1 MYESCPFFAV
11 ILLEMRN
18 GMKKS
23 GIKGEKLRWLLPVGI
38 FVFGILIW
46 SGVVYKSR
54 INNQTRVREMA
65 TLNAVSYA
73 ERMVSDLREG
83 IGITD
88 ALEEIVIS
96 ESGKVDKF
104 QEVAQDMMTD
114 AIQSI
119 QLAPDGIVTEIYPEK
134 GNESGKINLLQDEK
148 RGEVTRYGRDHDMTI
163 MQGPF
168 PLNQGGLGIAIRNP
182 VYIQQENGA
191 VTFWGFTIT
200 IIRVPEIFS
209 DSVEALNSFGYE
221 YALYKTA
228 SPLSSEYEEIYSSG
242 QELINP
248 VVYVFEL
255 GGCSWKLEVMPAEG
269 WNKGSHTTALFLAGL
284 LVVSLLTGLT
294 VALLVLEQRRRNLE
308 RLATT
313 DALTGL
319 LNRSGFDEQVN
330 RYLEKYPEEHCV
342 GMEMDIDDFKFINDM
357 YGHSTGDKA
366 LQHMAETMKET
377 FPHDAILGRSGG
389 DEFWIILKNTT
400 NEQAREKIERFTRMN
415 RTFLN
420 GNETHPFYISLGY
433 AEYPVQGDNPTSLL
447 RSADRAL
454 YEVKLRGK
462 HGCQA
467 YDNNFQ
473 AVRRSQLG
481 FALKD
486 VSEHLP
492 GAFLIYKADRED
504 DRLLFANKEMIQLAD
519 CKDMDDF
526 LEFTKHQFRNLIH
539 PEEQQA
545 VEQSIWEQI
554 QAGEEGNNDYVQ
566 FRLATKDGL
575 YKTVLD
581 HGRIVDNSYYGK
593 VFYVLL
599 MDWKFLQ
606 NHYMDEGV
614 DFDSRKEI

>member
-1 MYESCPFFAV
+1 MA
-11 ILLEMRN
+11 
-18 GMKKS
+18 KS
-23 GIKGEKLRWLLPVGI
+23 KEKREKLKWLLPVAVFILGI
-38 FVFGILIW
+38 SIW
-46 SGVVYKSR
+46 SGVVYKNR
-54 INNQTRVREMA
+54 VINQERVREMA
-65 TLNAVSYA
+65 SLNAVSYS
-73 ERMVSDLREG
+73 ERMISDLREG
-83 IGITD
+83 IGITE

-96 ESGKVDKF
+96 ENGQVDKF
-104 QEVAQDMMTD
+104 QEIAADMMTD
-114 AIQSI
+114 CLQSI

-134 GNESGKINLLQDEK
+134 GNEAGKINLLQDEK

-163 MQGPF
+163 LQGPF
-168 PLNQGGLGIAIRNP
+168 SLNQGGLGIAIRNP

-191 VTFWGFTIT
+191 KVFWGFTIT

-209 DSVEALNSFGYE
+209 DSVEALSNFGYE
-221 YALYKTA
+221 YCLSKTA
-228 SPLSSEYEEIYSSG
+228 SPLSTEYEEIYSSG
-242 QELINP
+242 QELVNP
-248 VVYVFEL
+248 VVYVFEM
-255 GGCSWKLEVMPAEG
+255 GGCSWKLEVMPVAG
-269 WNKGSHTTALFLAGL
+269 WNSGSHTAFLFLAGFL
-284 LVVSLLTGLT
+284 IVILLTGLT
-294 VALLVLEQRRRNLE
+294 VALLILEQRRRSLKA
-308 RLATT
+308 LATT

-319 LNRSGFDEQVN
+319 LNRSGFDEQVK

-400 NEQAREKIERFTRMN
+400 NEHAQEKIKQFTKMN
-415 RTFLN
+415 RTFLY
-420 GNETHPFYISLGY
+420 GEEKHSFYISLGY

-473 AVRRSQLG
+473 ASRRSQLG

-504 DRLLFANKEMIQLAD
+504 DRLLFANKEMIQLAG

-526 LEFTKHQFRNLIH
+526 LEFTKHRFRNLVH
-539 PEEQQA
+539 PDEYES
-545 VEQSIWEQI
+545 VENSIWSQI
-554 QAGEEGNNDYVQ
+554 DSRAEGSNDYVL
-566 FRLATKDGL
+566 FHFATKDGS

-581 HGRIVDNSYYGK
+581 HGRIVENSYYGR
-593 VFYVLL
+593 VFYVLI

-606 NHYMDEGV
+606 SHYINEGV